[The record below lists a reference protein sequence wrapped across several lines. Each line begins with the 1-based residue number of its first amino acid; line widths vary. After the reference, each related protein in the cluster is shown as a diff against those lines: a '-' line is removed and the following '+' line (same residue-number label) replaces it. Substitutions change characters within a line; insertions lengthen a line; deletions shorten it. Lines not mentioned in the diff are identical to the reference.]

1 VLPLADVSPQ
11 IRNIQDLLFLPGF
24 HSPTLAI
31 LYTPIHTWAGRYGSA
46 RDTTC
51 LEIRTFD
58 LTTSGSYPLLTAVP
72 GLPSDPLYMIACPSE
87 LRGVAVI
94 TSTGIIH
101 IDQGGRVVGAGV
113 NAWWEYT
120 TNLKGDTSS
129 EARRISL
136 EGSRAVFVSE
146 RDMLLILAN
155 GDVHQVRFEMEGRSV
170 GRILVDEKSTTV
182 PPPSSAIT
190 AGENAVF
197 IGSAEGDSLLAKVDM
212 VRDLVKVD
220 EAADEKPNGDMEVD
234 YDEDLYGD
242 ADGGEKNAAGQEM
255 YTGPSRA
262 SLTPFDV
269 LAGIGKIM
277 DMEFGIAATDQG
289 VSSPRAKHRTTLMIQ
304 VRTNP
309 QLVTVNGG
317 SRSSTINVFRVRHLT
332 LPC

>member
-1 VLPLADVSPQ
+1 MLPLADVSPQ

-58 LTTSGSYPLLTAVP
+58 LTTTGSYPLLTSVP

-101 IDQGGRVVGAGV
+101 IDQGGKVVGAGV

-170 GRILVDEKSTTV
+170 GRILVDGKSATV

-220 EAADEKPNGDMEVD
+220 DAADEKTNGDMEVD

-242 ADGGEKNAAGQEM
+242 AGGGEKNAAGQEM

-262 SLTPFDV
+262 SVTPFDV

-289 VSSPRAKHRTTLMIQ
+289 VSSRRMKT
-304 VRTNP
+304 
-309 QLVTVNGG
+309 
-317 SRSSTINVFRVRHLT
+317 
-332 LPC
+332 